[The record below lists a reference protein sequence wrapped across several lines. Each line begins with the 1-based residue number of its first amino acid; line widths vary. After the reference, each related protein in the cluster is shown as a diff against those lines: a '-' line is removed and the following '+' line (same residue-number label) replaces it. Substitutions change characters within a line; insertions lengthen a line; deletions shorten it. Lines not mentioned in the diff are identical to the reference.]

1 MWWSARRALS
11 RALDELEQL
20 RRDVEGLRYDLED
33 AKQRIQRLM
42 WRTKE
47 RATTTT
53 ADPSASVPDASGS
66 GASTNGDTAAASA
79 NAGPGPRTDPIS
91 AQLLARRR
99 RLPVP
104 VVTSRFPIVGCDD
117 HVVFEDGR
125 ACPNC
130 GRGRVEG

>member
-20 RRDVEGLRYDLED
+20 RRGVEGLRYDLED

-42 WRTKE
+42 WRTK
-47 RATTTT
+47 ANPTTTT

-79 NAGPGPRTDPIS
+79 NAGPTRTVDPVS
-91 AQLLARRR
+91 ARLLARRG
-99 RLPVP
+99 RLPP
-104 VVTSRFPIVGCDD
+104 VTVSRFPIVGCDD